1 MTSRRVL
8 AIFRKDMR
16 EFRRNKQ
23 VISTMA
29 LSPIGFLV
37 APVIFLFAVPASD
50 VSTLRQYP
58 VLLFTLAMAA
68 LVPVT
73 VGAYSITGERGQGTL
88 EPVLGTPIQAREFL
102 LGKALAVFVPATAES
117 YLLFGVI
124 DGLVWVSRPAAVSV
138 AALRPLVLLA
148 QLIFTPLLAWM
159 GVWISMTIS
168 ARVSDIRVAQQLGTL
183 IMLPVIALS
192 VLFGFHVL
200 HVTVALGI
208 TVGVALVAL
217 DAAGLRVVSA
227 TFDRERLVLGAR

>member
-1 MTSRRVL
+1 MSTRRVM

-23 VISTMA
+23 IISTMA
-29 LSPIGFLV
+29 ISPVGFLV
-37 APVIFLFAVPASD
+37 FPVIFLFAVPASD
-50 VSTLRQYP
+50 ASTLYQYP

-73 VGAYSITGERGQGTL
+73 VGAYSITGEREQGTL
-88 EPVLGTPIQAREFL
+88 EPVLGTPVLAGEFL
-102 LGKALAVFVPATAES
+102 LGKALAVFVPAAAES

-124 DGLVWVSRPAAVSV
+124 DGLVWVLRPAAVSA

-168 ARVSDIRVAQQLGTL
+168 ARVSDARVAQQLGWL

-192 VLFGFHVL
+192 VLFGFDVL
-200 HVTVALGI
+200 HVTVPIGI
-208 TVGVALVAL
+208 TAGAVLAAL

-227 TFDRERLVLGAR
+227 AFDRERLVLGTR

>member
-1 MTSRRVL
+1 MSRRRVV
-8 AIFRKDMR
+8 AIFRKEMR

-29 LSPIGFLV
+29 LSPVGFLV
-37 APVIFLFAVPASD
+37 FPVIFLFAVPASD
-50 VSTLRQYP
+50 ASTLYQYP
-58 VLLFTLAMAA
+58 VLLFTLALAA
-68 LVPVT
+68 LVPVV
-73 VGAYSITGERGQGTL
+73 VGAYSITGEREQGTL
-88 EPVLGTPIQAREFL
+88 EPVLGTPVLAGEFL
-102 LGKALAVFVPATAES
+102 LGKALAVFVPAAAES

-124 DGLVWVSRPAAVSV
+124 DGLVWVLRPAAVSA

-168 ARVSDIRVAQQLGTL
+168 ARVSDARVAQQLGWL

-200 HVTVALGI
+200 QVTALLGVI
-208 TVGVALVAL
+208 VGAVLVVL
-217 DAAGLRVVSA
+217 DAAGLSVVSA
-227 TFDRERLVLGAR
+227 AFDRERLVLGTR